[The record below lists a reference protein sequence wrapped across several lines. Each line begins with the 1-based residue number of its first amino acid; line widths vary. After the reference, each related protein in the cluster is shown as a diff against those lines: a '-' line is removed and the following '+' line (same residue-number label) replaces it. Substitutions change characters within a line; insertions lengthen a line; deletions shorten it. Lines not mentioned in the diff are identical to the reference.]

1 MRAPLVVMS
10 LVGSLAQPVPPSGQ
24 PSTTDPP
31 IFSIFETA
39 RAVQP
44 GEVVR
49 LDIRSNRP
57 VTSLTVQAFDRSVP
71 VARAGPSAWFALIG
85 IDLDVAAGEYP
96 VTVGATKDNGVR
108 TDHVSSLTVEPKDF
122 PTRQLR
128 VAPKF
133 VNPPPSMQH
142 RIDRERRQLGV
153 LFRAVG
159 PEPRWTGAFVRP
171 IEVGVVSGFGVRS
184 VYNGE
189 ARAPHN
195 GADFASPTGTP
206 VLAPGGGR
214 VVLAEPLYFTG
225 RTVMID
231 HGLGLVSLLAHLSRI
246 DVSVGDEIAGG
257 VRVGLVGATGRAT
270 GPHLHWTVRLQG
282 ARVDPM
288 SVIAALQDAG
298 TSR

>member
-1 MRAPLVVMS
+1 MRAYLVVMS
-10 LVGSLAQPVPPSGQ
+10 LAVAIAQPPSPSGQ
-24 PSTTDPP
+24 PSTDPP
-31 IFSIFETA
+31 IFSTFVNA
-39 RAVQP
+39 RAMQP

-49 LDIRSNRP
+49 LDIRKNRP
-57 VTSLTVQAFDRSVP
+57 VASVAVQVFGRSVP
-71 VARAGPSAWFALIG
+71 VAPVATGAWFALIG
-85 IDLDVAAGEYP
+85 IDLDVEAGEYP
-96 VTVGATKDNGVR
+96 VTVSETRPDGTK
-108 TDHVSSLTVEPKDF
+108 TEHVSSLSVEPKDF

-153 LFRAVG
+153 LFHAIG
-159 PEPRWTGAFVRP
+159 PEPRWTGSFVRP
-171 IEVGVVSGFGVRS
+171 IEVSVVSGFGVRS

-195 GADFASPTGTP
+195 GADFASPAGTP

-225 RTVMID
+225 RTVVID

-246 DVSVGDEIAGG
+246 DVSAGDEIKGG
-257 VRVGLVGATGRAT
+257 VQVGLVGATGRVT

-282 ARVDPM
+282 ARVDPL
-288 SVIAALQDAG
+288 SVIAALQDQP
-298 TSR
+298 RPN

>member
-1 MRAPLVVMS
+1 MLSVTV
-10 LVGSLAQPVPPSGQ
+10 
-24 PSTTDPP
+24 
-31 IFSIFETA
+31 TA
-39 RAVQP
+39 RAMQP

-49 LDIRSNRP
+49 LDIGSTRP
-57 VTSLTVQAFDRSVP
+57 VTSLTVQAFDRNIA
-71 VARAGPSAWFALIG
+71 VARVGRGPLARADWHRPRRRGRRVSRH
-85 IDLDVAAGEYP
+85 DRRDVWDG
-96 VTVGATKDNGVR
+96 TR
-108 TDHVSSLTVEPKDF
+108 TDHVQSLTVEPKDF

-142 RIDRERRQLGV
+142 RIDRERRQLGA

-159 PEPRWTGAFVRP
+159 PEPRWTGSFLRP
-171 IEVGVVSGFGVRS
+171 IEVSVVSGFGVRS

-189 ARAPHN
+189 PRAPHT
-195 GADFASPTGTP
+195 GADFASPSGTP

-225 RTVMID
+225 QTVMID

-246 DVSVGDEIAGG
+246 DVRVGADVVAGAQ
-257 VRVGLVGATGRAT
+257 VGLVGATGRAT

-282 ARVDPM
+282 ARVDPL
-288 SVIAALQDAG
+288 SVIAALQDA
-298 TSR
+298 